1 MPSVNPRIVLRQFQA
16 KEQCVWLAVYDDDL
30 KQDLF
35 AVKIANCSDQ
45 QLPSEFCSYYLEE
58 FEPYLLNSNSV
69 CLRRC
74 DAIDRLFG
82 GSVPGALTRLYLV
95 KLSQLFDV
103 VHIKNYQATLLSKL

>member
-1 MPSVNPRIVLRQFQA
+1 MPKLRSSQLSLKASLVSASSVLAPTENKLFMPSVNPRIILRQFQA
-16 KEQCVWLAVYDDDL
+16 KEQCVWISAYDDDL

-58 FEPYLLNSNSV
+58 FEPFLLNTNSV

-74 DAIDRLFG
+74 DAVDRLFG
-82 GSVPGALTRLYLV
+82 G
-95 KLSQLFDV
+95 
-103 VHIKNYQATLLSKL
+103 